1 MRPDPGPR
9 SSDVAA
15 SRASQVGS
23 RCDCCGLPANQ
34 PVCAACIGHVD
45 IDISNAEQVARREAD
60 HRDRWMQALAL
71 ARRQSFKDKEQ
82 VAAALRSRNRYR
94 DALRQLWHWHEP
106 KPNAASPRHCS
117 CGSDWPCRTAELVD
131 KTVGEWAAERE
142 REEILQEQF
151 YDREYQRSLN
161 PPPSDLRPYRPRK
174 R

>member
-34 PVCAACIGHVD
+34 PVCAACIDHID
-45 IDISNAEQVARREAD
+45 IVISNAERVARREAD
-60 HRDRWMQALAL
+60 HRDRWMHALAL

-94 DALRQLWHWHEP
+94 DALRRLWNW
-106 KPNAASPRHCS
+106 
-117 CGSDWPCRTAELVD
+117 SDWPCRTAELVD
-131 KTVGEWAAERE
+131 RTVGEWAAEQE

-151 YDREYQRSLN
+151 YDREYQQSLN